1 MSKNSAN
8 SENTCR
14 AWTFG
19 NDIDTDVIIA
29 ARYLNVSDGD
39 ELKKHVFCD
48 CRPDFSTE
56 VKHGDIIVAGKNFG
70 CGSSREHAPLA
81 IKAAGVKY
89 ILAKSFAR
97 IFYRNAVNLGIY
109 AVECSKELDNVE
121 EGDELEVYIEEGKVL
136 NKTKGFEIEATS
148 YPDFML
154 EIVEAGGLVPYTKE
168 RILKN
173 E

>member
-1 MSKNSAN
+1 MSKDRTNN
-8 SENTCR
+8 R

-29 ARYLNVSDGD
+29 ARYLSVERE
-39 ELKKHVFCD
+39 ELKKYVFCD
-48 CRPDFSTE
+48 YRPEFPRD
-56 VKHGDIIVAGKNFG
+56 VKEGDVIVAGRNFG

-81 IKAAGVKY
+81 IKEAGVKY
-89 ILAKSFAR
+89 VLAKSFAR

-109 AVECSKELDNVE
+109 AVECSDKLDDVE
-121 EGDELEVYIEEGKVL
+121 EGDELEVNIREGKVY
-136 NKTKGFEIEATS
+136 NKTKDFEIEATS
-148 YPDFML
+148 YPPFML
-154 EIVEAGGLVPYTKE
+154 EIVEAGGLVPYTRE

>member
-1 MSKNSAN
+1 MSKDKKVE
-8 SENTCR
+8 ENKNR
-14 AWTFG
+14 VWTFG
-19 NDIDTDVIIA
+19 DDIDTDVIIA
-29 ARYLNVSDGD
+29 ARYLNVSDKD
-39 ELKKHVFCD
+39 ELKQYAFCD
-48 CRPDFSTE
+48 HRPEFAKKVE
-56 VKHGDIIVAGKNFG
+56 EGDVVVAGKNFG
-70 CGSSREHAPLA
+70 CGSSREHAPLV
-81 IKAAGVKY
+81 IKALGVKY

-109 AVECSKELDNVE
+109 AVECSDELDDVE
-121 EGDELEVYIEEGKVL
+121 EGDELEVYIEEGRVY
-136 NKTKGFEIEATS
+136 NKTQDFEIKATS